1 MTTTLSSLVSRSS
14 ALLPQVLVVEALI
27 GPPRQAWLEE
37 RLHEA
42 AQSGARTFHLSC
54 SFDAGG
60 PWAGVNEL
68 FSAIFSEI
76 QLQRPDLVEH
86 HSLELVY
93 AVPRLRHS
101 LTIDNPTLTDQA
113 SPEERVRSYP
123 ADRAFRTV
131 HGLIEL
137 LDSWKSQACADTPW
151 VIVCDSYDDAG
162 EMCKRFF
169 GELARRRGR
178 KLHLRL
184 IVSTQPGK
192 GKEVRQL
199 FGASATEAELTTL
212 DLPAGTGPEPTL
224 DAGTAAEMLRQLE
237 ERIAD
242 NRIEVQANLSELIR
256 LSRQAGRLEKVM
268 QYKAFGLEV
277 YNTLG
282 VYADAL
288 RYADGL
294 LELTDQFAADNDY
307 LRWTIMVKMLNA
319 YIGLQ
324 DVPATMKLAEG
335 PAMKLAEKRP
345 AMCGYLFYMLAML
358 YARYQKPR
366 NLAKGEEYLERGLAA
381 LEEAKMPEDDF
392 HFHSVFNRNGL
403 AMVRNFQ
410 GRHQDAIQ
418 LCVTG
423 LERLTTHLA
432 ADKHRLHRSVLVYN
446 IGQVYLAI
454 GDHDEALKHYTAA
467 IGMDPNYS
475 EYYNERGSIFLQ
487 LGRLEEAHADYLQAV
502 ELSPP
507 YFEVFT
513 NLGQCYRRMEELA
526 KAIDA
531 YSRALDI
538 EPNHMLALLGRA
550 KAHEGL
556 AQTEA
561 AIADYTAALALDATL
576 WEALASRGVMHY
588 EAGNLHLSLADFNTA
603 IKLKPNVSD
612 LYENRATVLIDLN
625 RHADATSD
633 LETALNFA
641 VSAEEKAA
649 IETRIRK
656 LQPQK
661 VEQQVAGY

>member
-1 MTTTLSSLVSRSS
+1 MTTTLSSLVSKGS
-14 ALLPQVLVVEALI
+14 ASLPQVLVVEAPVGLS
-27 GPPRQAWLEE
+27 RQAWLDE
-37 RLHEA
+37 RLREA
-42 AQSGARTFHLSC
+42 AQSGARTFNLSC
-54 SFDAGG
+54 GFDAGG
-60 PWAGVNEL
+60 PWAGVNGL
-68 FSAIFSEI
+68 FSTLFPEI
-76 QLQRPDLVEH
+76 QSQRSDLVER

-93 AVPRLRHS
+93 AVPRLRRS
-101 LTIDNPTLTDQA
+101 LSIDNPTLTDLA

-137 LDSWKSQACADTPW
+137 LDSWKSKACADTPW
-151 VIVCDSYDDAG
+151 VMVCDSYDDAG

-169 GELARRRGR
+169 SELSRRRGR
-178 KLHLRL
+178 TLHLSL
-184 IVSTQPGK
+184 IVSTEPGK
-192 GKEVRQL
+192 GDEVRSL
-199 FGASATEAELTTL
+199 FGSRGVEAKLITL
-212 DLPAGTGPEPTL
+212 DLPSEPAPTL
-224 DAGTAAEMLRQLE
+224 AAGTAAEMARQLE
-237 ERIAD
+237 ERIGD
-242 NRIEVQANLSELIR
+242 DRIEVQANLSELIA
-256 LSRQAGRLEKVM
+256 LSRQAGHFEKVM
-268 QYKAFGLEV
+268 QYKAFGLEL

-294 LELTDQFAADNDY
+294 LELTDQYAANNDY

-324 DVPATMKLAEG
+324 DVSATMKLAEG
-335 PAMKLAEKRP
+335 PAMRLAERRP

-366 NLAKGEEYLERGLAA
+366 DLAKGEEYLERGLAA

-410 GRHQDAIQ
+410 GRHQDAIE

-423 LERLTTHLA
+423 LDRLNTHLA

-454 GDHDEALKHYTAA
+454 GDHDEAIKHYTAA

-475 EYYNERGSIFLQ
+475 EYYNERGSIYLQ
-487 LGRLEEAHADYLQAV
+487 LGRLEEAHADYLKAV

-513 NLGQCYRRMEELA
+513 NLGQCYRRMEELT
-526 KAIDA
+526 KALEA
-531 YSRALDI
+531 YTRALDI
-538 EPNHMLALLGRA
+538 EPNHVLALLGRA

-561 AIADYTAALALDATL
+561 SIADYTAALNLDPTL
-576 WEALASRGVMHY
+576 WEAVASRGVMHY
-588 EAGNLHLSLADFNTA
+588 EAANLNLSLADFNRA
-603 IKLKPNVSD
+603 IELKPDRSE
-612 LYENRATVLIDLN
+612 LYENRATVLADL
-625 RHADATSD
+625 RRRSDAIRD
-633 LETALNFA
+633 LETALSFA
-641 VSAEEKAA
+641 PEEEKPA
-649 IETRIRK
+649 IESRIQG
-656 LQPQK
+656 LQTP
-661 VEQQVAGY
+661 VAEQQAASF

>member
-14 ALLPQVLVVEALI
+14 ALLPQVLVVEAPA
-27 GPPRQAWLEE
+27 GAPRQAWLEE

-42 AQSGARTFHLSC
+42 AQSGARTFNLSC

-60 PWAGVNEL
+60 PWAGVNGL

-76 QLQRPDLVEH
+76 QSQRPELVDH

-137 LDSWKSQACADTPW
+137 LDSWKSKDCADTQW

-169 GELARRRGR
+169 RELSRRRGR
-178 KLHLRL
+178 KLHLSL
-184 IVSTQPGK
+184 IVSTEPGK
-192 GKEVRQL
+192 GKEVCQL
-199 FGASATEAELTTL
+199 FGASGTEAELTTL
-212 DLPAGTGPEPTL
+212 DLPARPEPAL
-224 DAGTAAEMLRQLE
+224 AAGTAAEMLRQLE
-237 ERIAD
+237 DRIGD
-242 NRIEVQANLSELIR
+242 DRIEVQANLSELIR
-256 LSRQAGRLEKVM
+256 LSRQAGRLEKMM
-268 QYKAFGLEV
+268 QYKAFGLEL

-294 LELTDQFAADNDY
+294 LYLTDQFAADNDY

-366 NLAKGEEYLERGLAA
+366 DLAKGEEYLERGLAA

-418 LCVTG
+418 LCVSG

-467 IGMDPNYS
+467 IAMDPNYS

-487 LGRLEEAHADYLQAV
+487 LGRLEEAQADYLKAV

-526 KAIDA
+526 KALEA
-531 YSRALDI
+531 YSLALDI

-588 EAGNLHLSLADFNTA
+588 EAGNLHLSLADFNAA
-603 IKLKPNVSD
+603 IELKPNVSD

-625 RHADATSD
+625 RHAYAIRD

-641 VSAEEKAA
+641 ASAEDKAA
-649 IETRIRK
+649 IESRIQK